1 MKGFFSWF
9 NSKSKMKRWIFTILA
24 GIILACYGVSEVLVL
39 QEVSFLEVGKIIVL
53 FVLGFTM
60 IIVGLIYSQKRVLEI
75 LIESTD
81 YRMDNGSR
89 NINAKSLIFNK
100 KVYNE
105 GPNIVVIGG
114 GSGLNTVLKGLK
126 NYTSNITAIVTVSGY
141 GKELDEGKKALNLL
155 PLEDIKD
162 SIISLA
168 ENEEQMQ
175 RLLNEHINI
184 RPFEKLEFSDIYFKV
199 MNDIYGNFSDSIV
212 ASSDLLK
219 MTGKVLPVTLNE
231 MQICAELNDGT
242 IIDEKDKIP
251 EIVSDKVAKINR
263 IYINPSNCVPAPGVL
278 DAISNADAIIIGP
291 GSLYTNVIPNL
302 LVKNVSKTI
311 KNSKAIKIYVSNIMT
326 EPGQTDNYSLSEHIK
341 SIIDHAGANIID
353 YCIYDS
359 GEIIPEFI
367 KIYNKNGQ
375 DIVEPDIQKAKELGV
390 KLLEKN
396 LSYIIDDN
404 IRHNPN
410 AVAESVIEI
419 ICDDLK
425 YKDKQDDP
433 KYVMLK
439 TKLREQKK
447 SDKQKKKNEKKTDDT
462 VTIKEKQ
469 PKQKHLARKSK
480 FNEKYKER
488 IKSIKESDHMIDKR
502 RAEAIEKIE
511 KEQFLKQF
519 KNNSDK

>member
-9 NSKSKMKRWIFTILA
+9 DSKSKMKRWILVILV

-39 QEVSFLEVGKIIVL
+39 EEISFLQVGKIVAI

-60 IIVGLIYSQKRVLEI
+60 IVVGLIYSQKRVLEI

-81 YRMDNGSR
+81 YRMDKGHK

-100 KVYNE
+100 KIYNE

-114 GSGLNTVLKGLK
+114 GTGLNVVLKGLK

-141 GKELDEGKKALNLL
+141 GKKQDDNKKALNLL
-155 PLEDIKD
+155 PLEDIKE

-168 ENEEQMQ
+168 ENENQM
-175 RLLNEHINI
+175 RELLNKHINI

-199 MNDIYGNFSDSIV
+199 MSDIYGDFSESIGA
-212 ASSDLLK
+212 ASEVLK
-219 MTGKVLPVTLNE
+219 MTGRVLPVSLNE

-242 IIDEKDKIP
+242 VIDEKDKIP

-263 IYINPSNCVPAPGVL
+263 IYINPSNCTPAPGVL
-278 DAISNADAIIIGP
+278 EAISKADAVIIGP

-302 LVKNVSKTI
+302 LVKNVSKAI
-311 KNSKAIKIYVSNIMT
+311 KDSKAIKIYVSNIMT

-341 SIIDHAGANIID
+341 AIIEHAGNNIID

-359 GEIIPEFI
+359 GEIIPEFV

-375 DIVEPDIQKAKELGV
+375 DVVEPDIQKARELGV
-390 KLLEKN
+390 NLLEKN
-396 LSYIIDDN
+396 LSYIIEDN
-404 IRHNPN
+404 IRHNPD

-433 KYVMLK
+433 KYVMMK
-439 TKLREQKK
+439 TKLREK
-447 SDKQKKKNEKKTDDT
+447 KKTDKLKKRTLKSNKDET
-462 VTIKEKQ
+462 NKKETK
-469 PKQKHLARKSK
+469 KESKHLEKKKSK
-480 FNEKYKER
+480 FNAKYKER
-488 IKSIKESDHMIDKR
+488 IQSIKESDYIKNR
-502 RAEAIEKIE
+502 KLQEENEKKE
-511 KEQFLKQF
+511 KEEFLKQI
-519 KNNSDK
+519 KNDKS